1 MSDLLGYYV
10 DASKDVFRRLQER
23 FGGQLQ
29 GMSYE
34 QKIVMRA
41 ALADYVSNKPVW
53 QVQGNSISLID
64 LCIESAGVDWG
75 IWNEDHE
82 GGDSELVGFITDCSK
97 LDLESIEG
105 LIEALT
111 SQIRSKIYSS
121 RIEEWEVVSHLRT
134 RVDRPNP

>member
-10 DASKDVFRRLQER
+10 DGSKEVFRRLQER

-41 ALADYVSNKPVW
+41 ALADFVANKPVW
-53 QVQGNSISLID
+53 KEQNNSVSLID

-82 GGDSELVGFITDCSK
+82 GGDSELVEFIQSCSK
-97 LDLESIEG
+97 LDLDDIEG

-121 RIEEWEVVSHLRT
+121 RIEEWEVVS
-134 RVDRPNP
+134 P